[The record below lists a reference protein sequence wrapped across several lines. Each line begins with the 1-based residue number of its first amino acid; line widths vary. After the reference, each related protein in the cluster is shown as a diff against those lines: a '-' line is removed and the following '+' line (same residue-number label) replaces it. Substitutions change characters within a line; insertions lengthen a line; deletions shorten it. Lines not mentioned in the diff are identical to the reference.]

1 MRNHRVGIALILSS
15 LLLITLVL
23 GMLLHA
29 DLRSHAEQIR
39 VQGQGVARSLGALPL
54 ATLAPGAGKPGVLA
68 SLLALHDNPDFAY
81 AAVLSPT
88 GATLGQVARNGVV
101 IPPAPLPT
109 GAGSL
114 SGERLLGGVGGRA
127 GLREFYGPVIDG
139 ADLQGFVRIAYVA
152 PENWLDLKDL
162 PFYAG
167 VALLIFLLVPLA
179 YLLLRRELAP
189 LSALSSQMRTV
200 AAHAGLPLARR
211 EGNSVGALAQQLKAF
226 LDTASGHM
234 STLDHDGTAALAHGR
249 VLEYNNN
256 KMNAVLHCLPD
267 GVLLLDPSGEVT
279 FANSKI
285 EPLLGI
291 ALTDVMAKPLEAW
304 CHDLK
309 LRALLARYQSQPGDA
324 GRQSMAAFSPQAVPD
339 KQLLALAQPLLGK
352 DGVIVFGTLV
362 VLRDTTR
369 EHLAQQA
376 GSDFVAHVSHELKSP
391 LNVIGM
397 YAEMLQDAPLDDV
410 SIRVESLNVIQDEVE
425 RMNSLVNNL
434 LNVSKLETGSMSPER
449 HRVKLDDL
457 LRDAYTHMLPRAEAR
472 AIRLELQVP
481 RELSAVT
488 IDKDLFR
495 IALNNLLTNAIK
507 YNRFSGQAWL
517 IAEEGEHE
525 ITITVRDTGLGIAP
539 EAQPHVFEKFYRAA
553 DGESSA
559 RGGHGLG
566 LYLAAQIIELH
577 HGRIAL
583 HSEVGV
589 GSTFSIHLKKASAAS
604 GATTVL

>member
-23 GMLLHA
+23 GMLLQRQQ
-29 DLRSHAEQIR
+29 RSHAEQIR
-39 VQGQGVARSLGALPL
+39 VQGQGLARSLGALPL
-54 ATLAPGAGKPGVLA
+54 ATLAPGAGQPSVLT
-68 SLLALHDNPDFAY
+68 SLFAYHDNPDFAY
-81 AAVLSPT
+81 AAVLSPA
-88 GATLGQVARNGVV
+88 GVVLAQVARNGVIV
-101 IPPAPLPT
+101 TPNPLPSGT
-109 GAGSL
+109 GSL
-114 SGERLLGGVGGRA
+114 SGERLLLSAPGQMP
-127 GLREFYGPVIDG
+127 LREFYGPVING

-152 PENWLDLKDL
+152 PEGWLSLKDL

-189 LSALSSQMRTV
+189 LTALSTQLRTV
-200 AAHAGLPLARR
+200 AADANLPLARR
-211 EGNSVGALAQQLKAF
+211 HGASAGALAQQLQGF
-226 LDTASGHM
+226 LDSAGSHM
-234 STLDHDGTAALAHGR
+234 ATLESDGTAALAHGR

-291 ALTDVMAKPLEAW
+291 ALADVLAKPLEAW
-304 CHDLK
+304 CHDIK
-309 LRALLARYQSQPGDA
+309 LRALLARYQSQPGEA

-352 DGVIVFGTLV
+352 DGVLAFGTLV

-397 YAEMLQDAPLDDV
+397 YAEMLQDAPAEDM

-472 AIRLELQVP
+472 AIKLELQVP
-481 RELSAVT
+481 RELSAVS

-517 IAEEGEHE
+517 IAEEAEHE
-525 ITITVRDTGLGIAP
+525 IIITVRDTGLGIAP
-539 EAQPHVFEKFYRAA
+539 EAQAHVFEKFYRAA

-577 HGRIAL
+577 HGRISL
-583 HSEVGV
+583 QSDPGV
-589 GSTFSIHLKKASAAS
+589 GSAFTIHLKKASAVS